1 LRRQD
6 FYWKAQGIVTFW
18 PLVITTVCYLWT
30 AYGFWS
36 QGQPALGTC
45 FLFYACA
52 NAGFMAIALG
62 WR

>member
-1 LRRQD
+1 M
-6 FYWKAQGIVTFW
+6 TFW
-18 PLVITTVCYLWT
+18 PLLITTACYVWT

-36 QGQPALGTC
+36 HGQPALGTC

-52 NAGFMAIALG
+52 NCAFMAIALG

>member
-1 LRRQD
+1 MTL
-6 FYWKAQGIVTFW
+6 A

-30 AYGFWS
+30 AWGFWH

-45 FLFYACA
+45 FFFYACA

>member
-1 LRRQD
+1 M
-6 FYWKAQGIVTFW
+6 TFW

-36 QGQPALGTC
+36 KVQPALGTC

>member
-1 LRRQD
+1 M
-6 FYWKAQGIVTFW
+6 TFW
-18 PLVITTVCYLWT
+18 PLVITTACYLWT

-52 NAGFMAIALG
+52 NCAFMAIALG